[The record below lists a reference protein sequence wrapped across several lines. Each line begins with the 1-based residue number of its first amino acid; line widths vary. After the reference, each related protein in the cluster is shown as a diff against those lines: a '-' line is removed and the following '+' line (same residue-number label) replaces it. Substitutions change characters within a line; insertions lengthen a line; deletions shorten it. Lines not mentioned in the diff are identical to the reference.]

1 MCYSIFTLQD
11 LKTGS
16 FSTEVPAHAMEL
28 YVFYDSTL
36 WKAFIATSETI
47 LFSFLT
53 NQQYLLWCW
62 KK

>member
-1 MCYSIFTLQD
+1 MRACPLHSLCLGNVNAMCYSIFTLQD

-36 WKAFIATSETI
+36 
-47 LFSFLT
+47 
-53 NQQYLLWCW
+53 
-62 KK
+62 